1 MTNRPWR
8 SGATQILAVPDE
20 DDIYDDSSASIAGL
34 YEEFKPVEDISSP
47 NFPSN
52 INSNSVIT
60 VESQCAAPPYANA

>member
-20 DDIYDDSSASIAGL
+20 YDIYDDSPASIAGL
-34 YEEFKPVEDISSP
+34 YEEFKPVEDIGSP

-52 INSNSVIT
+52 M
-60 VESQCAAPPYANA
+60 